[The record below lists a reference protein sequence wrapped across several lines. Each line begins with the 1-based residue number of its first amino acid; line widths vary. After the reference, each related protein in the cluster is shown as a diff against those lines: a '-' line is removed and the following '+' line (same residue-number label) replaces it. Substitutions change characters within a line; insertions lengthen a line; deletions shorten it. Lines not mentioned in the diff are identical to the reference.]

1 MTSAVLLLALSAS
14 GLGQHSVYASPQ
26 APAKVIPTLQAP
38 TKMPTIPSKV
48 LPFPSKQAPQAL
60 PKVFAGSPGAAE
72 GLSGPGCLPPGP
84 GQGRSPGGPLKGYP
98 APAAFPQAPVKAA
111 PQCAAEGLSG
121 PGCLPQAPVKA
132 APQS

>member
-1 MTSAVLLLALSAS
+1 MTSAVLLLAMSAS

-60 PKVFAGSPGAAE
+60 PKVLPAPQVPIKAPPKV
-72 GLSGPGCLPPGP
+72 LSAP
-84 GQGRSPGGPLKGYP
+84 QAPLKGYP

-111 PQCAAEGLSG
+111 PQS
-121 PGCLPQAPVKA
+121 
-132 APQS
+132 

>member
-60 PKVFAGSPGAAE
+60 PKV
-72 GLSGPGCLPPGP
+72 LPAP
-84 GQGRSPGGPLKGYP
+84 QAPLKGYP

-111 PQCAAEGLSG
+111 PQAPLKGYPAPAAF
-121 PGCLPQAPVKA
+121 PQAPVKA